1 MSLREAG
8 IAANRYGLGARPG
21 ELPLLAGDPRGWLK
35 AQLGLPRGQTDTYPL
50 PTTQAVLPPL
60 QDLFREQMA
69 GQRRVGS
76 NGKDDPAS
84 HLRSSLRAHYLEHTT
99 THLVGQIQSE
109 QPFRERLVDFWANHF
124 AVSADKPPLPAIA
137 PLFVNEAIRPA
148 LNGSF
153 TKLLLAVESHPAMIL
168 YLDNQRS
175 IGPNSSLARRAAR
188 SRRKLDLG
196 LNENLAREILEL
208 HTLGVQGGYG
218 QADVQALANV
228 ITGWSLGGALANG
241 RLDEGIPGTF
251 EFRAALHEPGPQVV
265 LGKRYAQDGPAQGEA
280 VLADL
285 SRHPATIRRISEKL
299 ARHFVADD
307 PPDRT
312 VDRLAEA
319 WEDSDGHLPT
329 VHATL
334 VDLPEAWE
342 NVQAKVRTPIEL
354 VVSGYRALGQAPRKA
369 RHLIGS
375 LETLGQVPFRPGSPE
390 GWPDVADAWTGA
402 DAVLKRVEWAV
413 AMARLEG
420 SRQDPEAL
428 AEAVL
433 GPALGDHTRTAL
445 SRAGSAE
452 QGLALLLA
460 SPEFQRR

>member
-1 MSLREAG
+1 MSIQAAV
-8 IAANRYGLGARPG
+8 IATNRYGLGARPD
-21 ELPLLAGDPRGWLK
+21 EPRSLAGDPRGWLK
-35 AQLGLPRGQTDTYPL
+35 NQLGPAGKTDTFPL
-50 PTTQAVLPPL
+50 PATADVLAPL
-60 QDLFREQMA
+60 QDLFREQA
-69 GQRRVGS
+69 ARQRGG
-76 NGKDDPAS
+76 GKAPNDDPVKR
-84 HLRSSLRAHYLEHTT
+84 LRASLRTQYLEHTT
-99 THLVGQIQSE
+99 AHLVGQVESDA
-109 QPFRERLVDFWANHF
+109 PFRERLVDFWANHF

-148 LNGSF
+148 LDGSF
-153 TKLLLAVESHPAMIL
+153 TELLLGVETHPAMIL

-175 IGPNSSLARRAAR
+175 IGPNSTLAKRATR

-218 QADVQALANV
+218 QSDVRALAHA

-241 RLDEGIPGTF
+241 RLEEGQPGTF
-251 EFRAALHEPGPQVV
+251 QFRENLHEPGPQEV
-265 LGKRYAQDGPAQGEA
+265 LGRPYRQQGKAQGEA

-285 SRHPATIRRISEKL
+285 SRHPSTIRHLSEKL

-307 PPDRT
+307 PPESA

-319 WEDSDGHLPT
+319 WSDSDGHLPT
-329 VHATL
+329 LHATL
-334 VDLPEAWE
+334 VDLPEAWA
-342 NVQAKVRTPIEL
+342 NPQAKVRTPIEL
-354 VVSGYRALGQAPRKA
+354 VVAGYRALGQTPRNE
-369 RHLIGS
+369 RQLIGS

-413 AMARLEG
+413 ALARLEG
-420 SRQDPEAL
+420 ARQDPGAL
-428 AEAVL
+428 AKAVL
-433 GPALGDHTRTAL
+433 GPALGDHTRSAI
-445 SRAGSAE
+445 SRAESAT